1 MIISIKAEKA
11 PDKIQHRFIKKK
23 KEKKPLQKVSIKE
36 THAQS
41 LSQG

>member
-11 PDKIQHRFIKKK
+11 NKIQHRFIMEKK
-23 KEKKPLQKVSIKE
+23 KKPLQKVGIKE